1 MMVLTRLTKKDSFEL
16 EDGYTIDNYIGGVY
30 IQVDY
35 EYNDTTTDY
44 VPSNK
49 TQYDLPQ
56 NCTEHY
62 QVNDSNLN
70 LML

>member
-56 NCTEHY
+56 NCTKHY